1 MQKDN
6 GIQAIRLD
14 RFPIHDKA
22 RETVRLVPY
31 LDITAKDQPIDF
43 LFTLGGKNGLIARAN
58 LHTLQGTKKAGKSA
72 AGLALIVAALKGG
85 FIGITPSRSDLSVLW
100 IDTEQDTNTLR
111 QKAKAVLSMAEL
123 ATPPERLKVVSLR
136 GCGGP
141 EDALC
146 LTLQAIEENKP
157 DFVFLDGVVDLCRA
171 FNDEEKSRE
180 VVRQLEA
187 YTERYEAAILGLIHT
202 NKRDNEARGHLG
214 AIMQQKSAEIYQ
226 VEKDGDTAKITQP
239 FSRFAPLPSFSFT
252 FADDFKIAA
261 PAEGNTEL
269 ERWAALHREF
279 VPLFGETKR
288 LTSGE
293 LVTVYMDYHQKKERK
308 ARKAINAA
316 TATHVLDRQVE
327 GRRVYYSIPF
337 QGINEN
343 DDI

>member
-157 DFVFLDGVVDLCRA
+157 DFVFLVPAEYDRMLLVVV
-171 FNDEEKSRE
+171 N
-180 VVRQLEA
+180 
-187 YTERYEAAILGLIHT
+187 
-202 NKRDNEARGHLG
+202 RGP
-214 AIMQQKSAEIYQ
+214 
-226 VEKDGDTAKITQP
+226 VTAKAEQA
-239 FSRFAPLPSFSFT
+239 FAKNAGSANFT
-252 FADDFKIAA
+252 FAFGSSASNVASSVASKPKKTNTTKSKTSNKNKAA
-261 PAEGNTEL
+261 NSNKSPYWFAGRPAADAG
-269 ERWAALHREF
+269 
-279 VPLFGETKR
+279 G
-288 LTSGE
+288 
-293 LVTVYMDYHQKKERK
+293 
-308 ARKAINAA
+308 
-316 TATHVLDRQVE
+316 RQC
-327 GRRVYYSIPF
+327 
-337 QGINEN
+337 
-343 DDI
+343 